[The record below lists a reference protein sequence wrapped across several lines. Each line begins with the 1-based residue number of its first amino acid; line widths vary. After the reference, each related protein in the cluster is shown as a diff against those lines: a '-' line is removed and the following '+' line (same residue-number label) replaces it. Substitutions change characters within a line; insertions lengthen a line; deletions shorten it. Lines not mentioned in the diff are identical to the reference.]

1 MAPCS
6 VWSPC
11 AGFLVATGGAVV
23 YWLERYGLWGFAL
36 TFIICMAYPLELALQ
51 KTIWWD
57 LNHTV
62 MAAFGF
68 VAGVGLGAYIM
79 PVFHGDDRLSP

>member
-1 MAPCS
+1 MYALLWHRARS
-6 VWSPC
+6 GRH
-11 AGFLVATGGAVV
+11 ALAFLVATGGAVV
-23 YWLERYGLWGFAL
+23 TGSKDTASGDLPSP
-36 TFIICMAYPLELALQ
+36 FIICMAYPLELALQ

-68 VAGVGLGAYIM
+68 VAGVGLGGLHYAC
-79 PVFHGDDRLSP
+79 VSWG